1 MKTYLTTEEENLKGR
16 VEALE
21 QLLVRLACYLR
32 VYGFIHKNSIPG
44 MAINRMIR
52 CCIAEH
58 MSDADFVEALR
69 NACATSEER
78 LNAITKLI
86 EKGD

>member
-32 VYGFIHKNSIPG
+32 VYGHIHKNSLAD

-69 NACATSEER
+69 NACAISEER
-78 LNAITKLI
+78 LHAITKQI
-86 EKGD
+86 ETGD